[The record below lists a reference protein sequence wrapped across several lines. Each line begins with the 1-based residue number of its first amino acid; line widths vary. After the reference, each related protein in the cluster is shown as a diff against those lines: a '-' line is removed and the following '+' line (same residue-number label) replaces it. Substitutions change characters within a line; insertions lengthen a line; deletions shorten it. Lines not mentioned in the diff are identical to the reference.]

1 MICRRISAAAGEF
14 TLAQWCKIRYRGY
27 YYDTETGLYWVQTRY
42 YNPDWCRWISPD
54 SISYLD
60 PETPHGLNLYLYCGN
75 DPVNYVDPSGQGF
88 IAAIAFFFICIIAN
102 VFASIQKAEAMNH
115 SNAIIMVPSITVKST
130 PNEGGTDL
138 FILHEGRKVMIKD
151 NTMKEWKEIQLE
163 DGNVGWVPVRAIEI
177 I

>member
-1 MICRRISAAAGEF
+1 MP
-14 TLAQWCKIRYRGY
+14 
-27 YYDTETGLYWVQTRY
+27 
-42 YNPDWCRWISPD
+42 N
-54 SISYLD
+54 
-60 PETPHGLNLYLYCGN
+60 
-75 DPVNYVDPSGQGF
+75 
-88 IAAIAFFFICIIAN
+88 
-102 VFASIQKAEAMNH
+102 QKTEAMNH

-163 DGNVGWVPVRAIEI
+163 DGNVGWVPVSAIEI